1 MSELDDQSMR
11 TIVNDD
17 EEEEVI
23 TARNMYEEEK
33 NEVNHAQQLET
44 NLDRRRGALQKTNT
58 RNFGPSKTEK

>member
-17 EEEEVI
+17 EEEEVL

-33 NEVNHAQQLET
+33 NAVNDAQQLET

-58 RNFGPSKTEK
+58 RNFGASKTEK